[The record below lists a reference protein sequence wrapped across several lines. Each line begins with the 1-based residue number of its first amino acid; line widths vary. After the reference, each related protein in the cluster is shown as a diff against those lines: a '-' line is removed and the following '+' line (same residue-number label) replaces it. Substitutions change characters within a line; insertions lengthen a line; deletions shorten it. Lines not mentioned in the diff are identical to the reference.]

1 MEYREIIFLIPYII
15 IFLIWAVHIILQYY
29 TTYSKKYKNLKILEK
44 VSEIAKKNKI
54 IYIIDYI
61 AEGFPYLT
69 IIEFFLLL
77 FIYLFTNINI
87 FCWNAD
93 ITFWI
98 IIIAFNIWMLSILIT
113 NIYHILVYIKIMK
126 AEKS

>member
-15 IFLIWAVHIILQYY
+15 IFLIRVVHIILQYY

-44 VSEIAKKNKI
+44 VSEIAKKNKT

-61 AEGFPYLT
+61 EEGFPYLV
-69 IIEFFLLL
+69 IIAIFFIL
-77 FIYLFTNINI
+77 FIYSFTNINI
-87 FCWNAD
+87 FCWDTD
-93 ITFWI
+93 ITSWI

-113 NIYHILVYIKIMK
+113 NVYHILVYIKIMK